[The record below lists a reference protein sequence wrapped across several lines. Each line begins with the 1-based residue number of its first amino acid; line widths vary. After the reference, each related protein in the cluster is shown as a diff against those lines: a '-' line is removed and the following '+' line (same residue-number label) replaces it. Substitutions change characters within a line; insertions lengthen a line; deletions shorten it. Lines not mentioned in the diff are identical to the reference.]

1 MKPPPFTYRRPRTLD
16 EAVSQLAE
24 SDGEAKV
31 LAGGQSLVPLLNF
44 RLLAP
49 QVLVDIN
56 GLEDLDGVKPGERG
70 LRIGALTRHRTVETS
85 ALVRERCPVL
95 ASAAAEVGHLAI
107 RNRGTFG
114 GSLAH
119 NDPAAEFPLVAVL
132 LDAEIQTASPSG
144 ERSLSASDFFVS
156 YLATA
161 LEPDELIVS
170 VEVPSLPAHTSWGF
184 EEFSRRYGD
193 FALAAAAATLTIED
207 GEIQE
212 ARIALAGV
220 GLTAFRA
227 SAAEEL
233 LVGERMEPELL
244 ERAADAAR
252 DACDPTSDLHASAD
266 LRRHLAGVLTRRA
279 LSAASPPGQQN
290 RNEGTVLKHNLVTV
304 RDRPLVTPSL
314 ATPEGERVRVRVSVN
329 GESCQRDVEPRLL
342 LGDFLRDELGLV
354 GTHFGCEQ
362 GVCGAC
368 TVLLDGDSVRSCL
381 LFAAQADGAEI
392 TTVEGLADGD
402 ELHPLQQAFWENH
415 GLQCGY
421 CTSACCSARWTSSR
435 RFRGW
440 TTSVSARVSPATSAA
455 APATRTS

>member
-193 FALAAAAATLTIED
+193 FALAAAAATEAVAERARAHETTIVLPLYHADPNGRGTNVAVVIGPD
-207 GEIQE
+207 GELVPGALPGGGRARWFTKVHLPASE
-212 ARIALAGV
+212 AEGGILEPHHFSPGDGFPVFATPRAKLGILICYDRRFPEAGRTLALAG
-220 GLTAFRA
+220 
-227 SAAEEL
+227 AEII
-233 LVGERMEPELL
+233 LVPGCVP
-244 ERAADAAR
+244 AWNPA
-252 DACDPTSDLHASAD
+252 
-266 LRRHLAGVLTRRA
+266 V
-279 LSAASPPGQQN
+279 AASSGDMLVAEL
-290 RNEGTVLKHNLVTV
+290 RTRAVENLVFV
-304 RDRPLVTPSL
+304 
-314 ATPEGERVRVRVSVN
+314 
-329 GESCQRDVEPRLL
+329 
-342 LGDFLRDELGLV
+342 
-354 GTHFGCEQ
+354 
-362 GVCGAC
+362 GAC
-368 TVLLDGDSVRSCL
+368 IRAGRETLRGRETRFVGRSCL
-381 LFAAQADGAEI
+381 IGPGGTLLNEAPMSSSCILRHTF
-392 TTVEGLADGD
+392 GLGD
-402 ELHPLQQAFWENH
+402 IEKVRRRLPLLRDRRPELYFTGPEA
-415 GLQCGY
+415 G
-421 CTSACCSARWTSSR
+421 SR
-435 RFRGW
+435 
-440 TTSVSARVSPATSAA
+440 
-455 APATRTS
+455 